1 MSESKKRDRSPQRG
15 AGTRASASGSI
26 SAQPDSPGNRSA
38 MRQRGSSKSAD
49 GPIVL
54 KTPGKDD
61 RSFGRQQS
69 SKSIDSKSQ
78 AGNSAAS
85 ASGSL
90 KSSMKKK
97 GRTNEVAAVKPKKDK
112 LKRRPPKRQKSCYEK
127 LALQF
132 GFFVGDV
139 TLKDPRA
146 IEAAQA
152 LDLKQWHLR
161 RLRAKFDK
169 VDIDGSGNIDYEEFF
184 EAMGE
189 ERSPFTDKLFSLIDL
204 DGSGTIEFDE
214 FVRVLATY
222 CMFTKD
228 EILRFCFECFDVDH
242 SGSIDEKEFVELCKC
257 INNAAP
263 SFPNNF
269 RKALEEFD
277 VNEDGLIDYSEFLE
291 LDRRYPLVLFP
302 AFRLQDM
309 MQRNTLGKNCLA
321 CKYHLFPKLSHF
333 CFPLIVQ
340 VRVLGCK
347 LSKITR
353 NLNE

>member
-1 MSESKKRDRSPQRG
+1 MSSVSEKRRAPPRG
-15 AGTRASASGSI
+15 GGTRSSMS
-26 SAQPDSPGNRSA
+26 STQMHPDSPGGRSSK
-38 MRQRGSSKSAD
+38 QRGNSLKGDGSA
-49 GPIVL
+49 VML
-54 KTPGKDD
+54 KTPAKED

-69 SKSIDSKSQ
+69 MKSLGDKSQ
-78 AGNSAAS
+78 ISANGS
-85 ASGSL
+85 MSGGSI

-97 GRTNEVAAVKPKKDK
+97 SRSNDTVSSKSKQRKEK
-112 LKRRPPKRQKSCYEK
+112 LKKRQMKRQKSCYEK
-127 LALQF
+127 MALQF
-132 GFFVGDV
+132 GFYVGDV
-139 TLKDPRA
+139 VLKDPRA
-146 IEAAQA
+146 IEAVQA
-152 LDLKQWHLR
+152 LNLKQWHLR

-169 VDIDGSGNIDYEEFF
+169 IDIDGSGNIDYEEFF

-189 ERSPFTDKLFSLIDL
+189 ERSPFSDKLFSLIDL
-204 DGSGTIEFDE
+204 DGSGTIEFEE

-242 SGSIDEKEFVELCKC
+242 SGSIDEKEFIELCKC

-309 MQRNTLGKNCLA
+309 MQRNTLGIFSYSYSN
-321 CKYHLFPKLSHF
+321 FISD
-333 CFPLIVQ
+333 LIQ
-340 VRVLGCK
+340 V
-347 LSKITR
+347 
-353 NLNE
+353 